1 MTRKRFQKLLRAIA
15 TEHYITGKANTF
27 GNKNLGKVYKE
38 ISTTDFKD
46 SSSLGYSY
54 KEAYILFKNFF

>member
-15 TEHYITGKANTF
+15 TKHYIADKANTF
-27 GNKNLGKVYKE
+27 GNKGIGKVYKE
-38 ISTTDFKD
+38 ISSIGFKN